1 MLDRSQPANLFDAA
15 RPEAEAAGSSTQP
28 LPRIEQTSPPRSPR
42 ARRPR
47 PARAPRTPRASLASR
62 FPGIA
67 RPRLGEL
74 ASVARRQ
81 ARFLPA
87 AIVVL
92 VLLTHPVGCDR
103 STPAA
108 PARRAA
114 VGVSRPAVPVAVVTR
129 PQAQAVPR
137 PRSRTG
143 GAPRA
148 ATHRRAR
155 ALPHAS
161 PAPAPTR
168 GPAPSSSQ
176 ASPVASAT
184 RVGTPVA
191 APPYVPPAP
200 SRPYTRPAPS
210 PNRSE
215 PNGEFGFETQA
226 AHQ

>member
-28 LPRIEQTSPPRSPR
+28 LPRIEQTSPQRSPR

-114 VGVSRPAVPVAVVTR
+114 VPAPRSTVPVAAVTR
-129 PQAQAVPR
+129 PQPPTRPR
-137 PRSRTG
+137 PRPQIRR
-143 GAPRA
+143 APRA
-148 ATHRRAR
+148 AAHRLAHALTHA
-155 ALPHAS
+155 A
-161 PAPAPTR
+161 PAPAP
-168 GPAPSSSQ
+168 GPAPSGDQ
-176 ASPVASAT
+176 TLPVASAT
-184 RVGTPVA
+184 RVS
-191 APPYVPPAP
+191 APAPAYVPPAP
-200 SRPYTRPAPS
+200 SRPYTRSTPS
-210 PNRSE
+210 ANRGERS
-215 PNGEFGFETQA
+215 GEFGFET
-226 AHQ
+226 

>member
-1 MLDRSQPANLFDAA
+1 VLDRSQLANLFDAA
-15 RPEAEAAGSSTQP
+15 RPEAEAAGESTQP
-28 LPRIEQTSPPRSPR
+28 LPRIEQTPPPRSPR

-47 PARAPRTPRASLASR
+47 PARALRTPRAPVASP
-62 FPGIA
+62 FPGTA
-67 RPRLGEL
+67 RPRLGKL

-103 STPAA
+103 STPTA
-108 PARRAA
+108 PARHAA
-114 VGVSRPAVPVAVVTR
+114 AGVSRPAVPVVVVTR
-129 PQAQAVPR
+129 PQPQAVPR
-137 PRSRTG
+137 PRSRTRR
-143 GAPRA
+143 APRA
-148 ATHRRAR
+148 ATHRHAR
-155 ALPHAS
+155 ALPHSS

-168 GPAPSSSQ
+168 RPAPSSSQ
-176 ASPVASAT
+176 ASPVASVT

-191 APPYVPPAP
+191 APPYVPEAP
-200 SRPYTRPAPS
+200 SRSSTRPAPS